1 MANDIPTGEPELS
14 ITQEVHRLVA
24 EGREC
29 RKSAQESDHE
39 KSPGLS

>member
-14 ITQEVHRLVA
+14 VPQQVHRFIA
-24 EGREC
+24 EGGEC
-29 RKSAQESDHE
+29 RKPAQESDYE